1 MTEQQGSSRSVVKM
15 FTKARNFPQLIGK
28 APDGRKIPGGPYTLT
43 QFVGAGIAGGLL
55 WLTQSLWAQGSV
67 ITNGAIF
74 LGITGG
80 TLWVLGRLP
89 QGARNPISVVR
100 GVGRAATGAM
110 SPSKINGEPIRIK
123 RPHAVLGSVIILDTP
138 PIHGGAIGEPTAAR
152 APRERAENA
161 AAPVEL
167 GNNAVPDAPAFRPL
181 TQPRPERKTVPAPAR
196 PRADDER
203 QRTQSPALAEAFDLA
218 NLAPA
223 SSVQQL
229 LAMAAAA
236 PTPTREKA

>member
-1 MTEQQGSSRSVVKM
+1 MTEQQASSRSVVKM

-67 ITNGAIF
+67 ITNGVIF
-74 LGITGG
+74 LGVTGG
-80 TLWVLGRLP
+80 TLWALGRLP

-110 SPSKINGEPIRIK
+110 SPSRINGEPIRIK

-138 PIHGGAIGEPTAAR
+138 PSHDAAIGEPAVIR
-152 APRERAENA
+152 ASSDRVENV

-167 GNNAVPDAPAFRPL
+167 DDNAAPAAPAFRPL
-181 TQPRPERKTVPAPAR
+181 TQPRPERKISPAPAR
-196 PRADDER
+196 PRSDGER
-203 QRTQSPALAEAFDLA
+203 QRTQSPALAEPFGVA

>member
-1 MTEQQGSSRSVVKM
+1 MTEQQASSRSVVKM

-74 LGITGG
+74 LGVTGG
-80 TLWVLGRLP
+80 TLWALGRLP

-123 RPHAVLGSVIILDTP
+123 RPHAVLGSVIILDAP
-138 PIHGGAIGEPTAAR
+138 SSCSAAIGDPALTR
-152 APRERAENA
+152 TSPGRVQNA
-161 AAPVEL
+161 APPVEL
-167 GNNAVPDAPAFRPL
+167 DDTTVSAAPALRPL
-181 TQPRPERKTVPAPAR
+181 TQPRPERKTAPAPAL
-196 PRADDER
+196 PRSDDQR
-203 QRTQSPALAEAFDLA
+203 QRTQSPAPAEAFDVA